1 VGLGVVLGHGAG
13 FGVET
18 MVFRPVKRNSYL
30 LRVVDGG
37 WRYVVRDASS
47 GVRVVVVVVCFVGAD
62 VDIDAMFSGQ
72 VIGGWYGAGVGGG
85 LVVVVSGGCIVV
97 CVVVMVVCCL

>member
-1 VGLGVVLGHGAG
+1 VVLGVVLVHGAG

-18 MVFRPVKRNSYL
+18 RVFRPVKRNSYL

-47 GVRVVVVVVCFVGAD
+47 GVRVMVVVVCFVGAD

-85 LVVVVSGGCIVV
+85 LVVVVGGGCSVV
-97 CVVVMVVCCL
+97 CVVVMVVGCL